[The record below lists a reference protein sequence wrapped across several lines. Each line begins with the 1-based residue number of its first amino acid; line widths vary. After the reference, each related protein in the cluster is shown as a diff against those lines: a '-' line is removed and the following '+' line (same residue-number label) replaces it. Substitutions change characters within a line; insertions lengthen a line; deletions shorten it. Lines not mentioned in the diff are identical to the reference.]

1 MFNLPLELIYEIY
14 DFSDIETKIRLN
26 VLYKFKLNKKF
37 IWKSIKNI
45 NLSEKFIKEFD
56 DKLFTNNKNK
66 IKYTNI
72 QPKGYYSIFNWIRI
86 SEQKFLSENF
96 IKEFQNKIKF
106 KRGIEKFSY
115 KQLTMNHIFSENFLI
130 EFQYIFSNEF
140 VRYCRLENFI
150 RQHIKKLNLFNKKY
164 L

>member
-96 IKEFQNKIKF
+96 IREFQNKIKF

-130 EFQYIFSNEF
+130 EFQYNFSNEF

-150 RQHIKKLNLFNKKY
+150 RQHQVNKKMK
-164 L
+164 LIQ